1 MNHNK
6 LRAVWHGAGRKW
18 GRCKKLDYRVT
29 AVLVAAG
36 SSTRMG
42 FDKLSFDLG
51 GETVLERSVRAFD
64 ECPEVDELVL
74 VTGASGEN
82 AERAA
87 ARCKKPVQLVRGGAT
102 RAESARNGVAAHGAL
117 VAVHD
122 AARPFVSGEVI
133 AAVLKAAARC
143 GAAAPAVPVKDT
155 IKQAK
160 GGSGKTVPAGCMV
173 EDTPDRSTLYAVQ
186 TPQCFDRAAYLAA
199 LDELDEARARLV
211 TDDCSL
217 FELTGRPVELVQG
230 DYANIKITTREDLP
244 RAENGGKKMRIG
256 HGYDV
261 HRLVEGRKLILG
273 GVEVPY
279 EKGLLG
285 HSDADVLAHAV
296 MDAVLGAAALG
307 DIGQHFPDTAEEYAG
322 ADSLVLARRVAEI
335 VAAQGWRI
343 ENIDATILCQ
353 RPKLAPYIPVMREK
367 LAAAFGLPVEAVSV
381 KATTEEHLGFTGE
394 GLGIAAHAVALIEAV

>member
-1 MNHNK
+1 MAK
-6 LRAVWHGAGRKW
+6 YTAIVLSAGKGSRM
-18 GRCKKLDYRVT
+18 
-29 AVLVAAG
+29 G
-36 SSTRMG
+36 SSVHKQYLLLCGRPVIYYTL
-42 FDKLSFDLG
+42 K
-51 GETVLERSVRAFD
+51 AF
-64 ECPEVDELVL
+64 EESLVDEIVL
-74 VTGASGEN
+74 VTGEGEEEYCRKEIVEKYKLHKVTKIVKGGK
-82 AERAA
+82 ERYHS
-87 ARCKKPVQLVRGGAT
+87 VFQGL
-102 RAESARNGVAAHGAL
+102 SACEHTDYVL
-117 VAVHD
+117 IHD
-122 AARPFVSGEVI
+122 GARPFIGQEVI
-133 AAVLKAAARC
+133 RHTMDEVQKKHACIA
-143 GAAAPAVPVKDT
+143 AVPVKDT

-160 GGSGKTVPAGCMV
+160 GGNGKTVPEGCMV
-173 EDTPDRSTLYAVQ
+173 ENTPDRSTLYAVQ

-199 LDELDEARARLV
+199 LDELDEASARLV

-244 RAENGGKKMRIG
+244 RTENGGKKMRIG

-322 ADSLVLARRVAEI
+322 ADSLMLARRVAEI
-335 VAAQGWRI
+335 MTEHGWRI

-353 RPKLAPYIPVMREK
+353 RPKLAPHIPAMRAK
-367 LAAAFGLPVEAVSV
+367 LAEAFGMPVDAVSV